1 MKKLFI
7 ICLILLTG
15 CSINSNNNE
24 EVFLGAV
31 TGSFL
36 QSAVSTSDL
45 TTYTFSSQNFG
56 DAASDRYI
64 VVAIT
69 SMSVSGGT
77 ISSVTIG
84 GVSASIDAQVTN
96 SSSNYTVSGI
106 AKAIVPTG
114 TSGDIVVTFGA
125 EQLRA
130 GIGVY
135 RLLGIS
141 STPTDTD
148 TSTAADPKG
157 YLDIA
162 AGGYAI
168 AVAYTAETATATWY
182 KKLTNGFTERY
193 DEDLEGAG
201 SRQSGAS
208 EGFVDAETNMDIT
221 CNFTASLNSAGV
233 FVSYEEA
240 ADDVCTPPVSGDW
253 YVNSECWIA
262 SSIVVSGTVY
272 IGTGGILHCI
282 DGATISAEARSIG
295 NGGKYSVND
304 NCKWS
309 LHNFQ

>member
-24 EVFLGAV
+24 EVILGAV

-69 SMSVSGGT
+69 SRSVSGGT

-84 GVSASIDAQVTN
+84 GVSASIDVQVTN

-106 AKAIVPTG
+106 AKALVPTG
-114 TSGDIVVTFGA
+114 TSGDIVITFGA

-141 STPTDTD
+141 STPTDTG
-148 TSTAADPKG
+148 TSTADDPTTN
-157 YLDIA
+157 LDIA

-168 AVAYTAETATATWY
+168 GVAYTVEAATASW
-182 KKLTNGFTERY
+182 TNLTERY
-193 DEDLEGAG
+193 DEALEGAV

-208 EGFVDAETNMDIT
+208 ASFESEQTSLAIT

-295 NGGKYSVND
+295 NGGKYSVNN